1 MRSIIRGLAVFGS
14 AGLLVVGT
22 AVTAQAHEDVETGGL
37 SMAIGFGTEPA
48 YAGQPNSVQ
57 AILSYNGEPV
67 TQLGDSLKVEVG
79 YGDATTDLAL
89 EPYFEIGEFGTLGD
103 YRAWFIP
110 SQTGSYTFHF
120 TGSVEGQKVNETVRS
135 GPKTFSDVEDPQE
148 AAFPPINAP
157 TNQELATK
165 IDQVD
170 TRSQE
175 TVAAAE
181 AAAADSK
188 DAADS
193 AKTLAL
199 FGLIVGAIG
208 VIAGIAGIAAARR
221 RRT

>member
-1 MRSIIRGLAVFGS
+1 MRSITRGLAVLGAAS
-14 AGLLVVGT
+14 LLVVGAALT
-22 AVTAQAHEDVETGGL
+22 AHAHTEVEVGKV

-57 AILSYNGEPV
+57 AILSFDGKPV
-67 TQLGDSLKVEVG
+67 TELGDSLKVEVG

-89 EPYFEIGEFGTLGD
+89 EPFFEIGEFGTPGD

-110 SQTGSYTFHF
+110 SQTGTYTFHF
-120 TGSVEGQKVNETVRS
+120 TGSVQGQKVNETVQS

-148 AAFPPINAP
+148 AMFPPLNAP
-157 TNQELATK
+157 TNEELATK

-170 TRSQE
+170 TRSQGA
-175 TVAAAE
+175 VAAAE

-208 VIAGIAGIAAARR
+208 VVAGIAGLAAARR
-221 RRT
+221 RRA